1 MTSPPA
7 RPTASPPP
15 ERRAA
20 TERRASGQMP
30 LPQPPRLGMMR
41 GLGLYAALFGG
52 VLMLLLVAVILEDMA
67 LRDSLLVH
75 AQSDAAAVAA
85 EVEGAVALRI
95 AAARGFQGMYADGA
109 APAGAD
115 AAARFRRLVPLVA
128 SGAAPLFHRVVVRD
142 VATSSVHDTVLT
154 LPMQPAEPADSG
166 IVDPVAAEL
175 AMLATRDTAA
185 ATAHPSQPHALPL
198 ASDPAML
205 AIVVPLLSDSVVAGT
220 FVGAVRVASLAS
232 QAIAVGAVRRRRFVV
247 AAGGDTL
254 LSHGEDGEGSTRVAT
269 TTAQVRAATPW
280 VVHVIHEDTAPGVR
294 ATLWLLG
301 STAVLFLL
309 LGLARERRQ
318 ADRVAERSAELERL
332 STELLRSNRMK
343 SEFLANVSHEL
354 RTPLNAIVGF
364 VELLRDGVYGEL
376 SPRQT
381 NPVERIAGSATHLRH
396 LVDQVL
402 DIAKMAAG
410 RLEVHLESVVL
421 RPFVLNVASE
431 LESLAAD
438 KGIVLSLTVGSSL
451 PRVRTDPSHLRQI
464 LVNLVGN
471 AIKYTPTGG
480 AVAIRTRLV
489 GVPGAVL
496 RGGTPA
502 AGSMALP
509 ADASGLA
516 PRPVDDEPA
525 PPTLA
530 ARSPDP
536 ARPWVTVQ
544 VSDTGIGIAPA
555 DHDRIFEEFE
565 QVNAGPRG
573 ESMERGTG
581 LGLPISRRLARLL
594 GGDVSVDSGLGRG
607 ATFTLWLPL
616 DVVPPGEQRR

>member
-1 MTSPPA
+1 MNPPTPGAPPA
-7 RPTASPPP
+7 NPGD
-15 ERRAA
+15 RR
-20 TERRASGQMP
+20 SGQVAMP
-30 LPQPPRLGMMR
+30 ALPRPHAMR

-52 VLMLLLVAVILEDMA
+52 VLILLLIAVILEDMA
-67 LRDSLLVH
+67 LRDSLRIQAERD
-75 AQSDAAAVAA
+75 AQAVATQL
-85 EVEGAVALRI
+85 GAQVQLRATAARAFSGLHAGGASPDTTAARIDRLLPALSTPRPLFDRI
-95 AAARGFQGMYADGA
+95 AI
-109 APAGAD
+109 
-115 AAARFRRLVPLVA
+115 
-128 SGAAPLFHRVVVRD
+128 
-142 VATSSVHDTVLT
+142 VHDTHGVLRDT
-154 LPMQPAEPADSG
+154 SIA
-166 IVDPVAAEL
+166 
-175 AMLATRDTAA
+175 ATRDAARTASRVTSPAFLALA
-185 ATAHPSQPHALPL
+185 AHQPAAGDGRSSHWVARLPGH
-198 ASDPAML
+198 DVV
-205 AIVVPLLSDSVVAGT
+205 AIVVPLHRDSVAGLT
-220 FVGAVRVASLAS
+220 FVGLTRAAALLENAVSDPAPRRMQLVVREGADTVLLDGTAADAPTRIATTYARVAAS
-232 QAIAVGAVRRRRFVV
+232 QPW
-247 AAGGDTL
+247 
-254 LSHGEDGEGSTRVAT
+254 RVD
-269 TTAQVRAATPW
+269 VL
-280 VVHVIHEDTAPGVR
+280 HEDTGPGVR

-301 STAVLFLL
+301 GAAVLFLV

-438 KGIVLSLTVGSSL
+438 KGIVLSLTVGAAL

-489 GVPGAVL
+489 SGPGGVSW
-496 RGGTPA
+496 RGPTPA
-502 AGSMALP
+502 LGSMALP
-509 ADASGLA
+509 STPGAAVPPTVEDELA
-516 PRPVDDEPA
+516 PSA
-525 PPTLA
+525 LL

-536 ARPWVTVQ
+536 SRSWVAVQ

-555 DHDRIFEEFE
+555 DHERIFEEFE

-573 ESMERGTG
+573 ESMQRGTG

-594 GGDVSVDSGLGRG
+594 GGDVSVESSLGKG

-616 DVVPPGEQRR
+616 EPAPQGQPALRG

>member
-1 MTSPPA
+1 
-7 RPTASPPP
+7 
-15 ERRAA
+15 
-20 TERRASGQMP
+20 
-30 LPQPPRLGMMR
+30 MR

-52 VLMLLLVAVILEDMA
+52 VLLLLLVSVVLQDMA
-67 LRDSLLVH
+67 LRSAFAVQ
-75 AQSDAAAVAA
+75 AERDARSAASAIEQAVAIR
-85 EVEGAVALRI
+85 L
-95 AAARGFQGMYADGA
+95 AAARGFQAVVADGA
-109 APAGAD
+109 DAQARRRLDALLPAIVGPTTPLFDRVVIRD
-115 AAARFRRLVPLVA
+115 AAGRVIQDTSLVA
-128 SGAAPLFHRVVVRD
+128 AADSIGRAVSGAV
-142 VATSSVHDTVLT
+142 
-154 LPMQPAEPADSG
+154 E
-166 IVDPVAAEL
+166 AEL
-175 AMLATRDTAA
+175 ASLD
-185 ATAHPSQPHALPL
+185 ATAGAADRTRARSALHPLRSAPGLVAL
-198 ASDPAML
+198 
-205 AIVVPLLSDSVVAGT
+205 VVPFTVRDSLRGT
-220 FVGAVRVASLAS
+220 FLGTVRTRALAS
-232 QAIAVGAVRRRRFVV
+232 QAVSEAAPRRLRLVV
-247 AAGGDTL
+247 HAGPDTIL
-254 LSHGEDGEGSTRVAT
+254 QSGVVDDAT
-269 TTAQVRAATPW
+269 TRTATVLAHVRGARPWQVDA
-280 VVHVIHEDTAPGVR
+280 IHEDTAPGVR

-301 STAVLFLL
+301 SAALLFLV
-309 LGLARERRQ
+309 LGLARERRHAGHV
-318 ADRVAERSAELERL
+318 ADRSAELERL
-332 STELLRSNRMK
+332 SAELLRSNRMK

-410 RLEVHLESVVL
+410 RLEVHLEPVVL

-451 PRVRTDPSHLRQI
+451 PRVKTDPSHLRQI

-489 GVPGAVL
+489 GGPPGASWRVP
-496 RGGTPA
+496 TPPGPQPF
-502 AGSMALP
+502 AGAR
-509 ADASGLA
+509 AHA
-516 PRPVDDEPA
+516 PGRPGEEEAA

-536 ARPWVTVQ
+536 TRPWVAVQ

-555 DHDRIFEEFE
+555 DQERIFEEFE

-573 ESMERGTG
+573 ESMQRGTG

-594 GGDVSVDSGLGRG
+594 GGDVSVESDIGKG
-607 ATFTLWLPL
+607 ATFTLWLPVEL
-616 DVVPPGEQRR
+616 AA

>member
-1 MTSPPA
+1 MTTSPPA
-7 RPTASPPP
+7 PVPARGSD
-15 ERRAA
+15 RRAGR
-20 TERRASGQMP
+20 ERRASGQLHAP
-30 LPQPPRLGMMR
+30 VIPRPHLMR

-52 VLMLLLVAVILEDMA
+52 VLMLLLIAVILEDMA
-67 LRDSLLVH
+67 LRDSLRIQ
-75 AQSDAAAVAA
+75 ANRDAEAVATEVEAAVA
-85 EVEGAVALRI
+85 VRI
-95 AAARGFQGMYADGA
+95 AAARAFNGLYADG
-109 APAGAD
+109 P
-115 AAARFRRLVPLVA
+115 AARMAGDAGRFHRLLPA
-128 SGAAPLFHRVVVRD
+128 ITSPAPLFDRVVVGDRRH
-142 VATSSVHDTVLT
+142 AFVHDTTLT
-154 LPMQPAEPADSG
+154 VATGAVRVRGSPALPAVTAQLLSM
-166 IVDPVAAEL
+166 VA
-175 AMLATRDTAA
+175 RDTAA
-185 ATAHPSQPHALPL
+185 APPL
-198 ASDPAML
+198 RPPRVEQVQGMPGTV
-205 AIVVPLLSDSVVAGT
+205 AIVVPLAVDTVSPAT
-220 FVGAVRVASLAS
+220 FVGVVRIASLAS
-232 QAIAVGAVRRRRFVV
+232 HSINDEAPRRIRMIVL
-247 AAGGDTL
+247 AGGDTIFG
-254 LSHGEDGEGSTRVAT
+254 HGEADEGSVR
-269 TTAQVRAATPW
+269 TAAALANVHAAQPW
-280 VVHVIHEDTAPGVR
+280 RIEVMHEDTAPGVR

-301 STAVLFLL
+301 GSAVVFLV

-318 ADRVAERSAELERL
+318 ADHVAERSAELERL

-471 AIKYTPTGG
+471 AIKYTPAGG

-489 GVPGAVL
+489 GGPPGVSWRAP
-496 RGGTPA
+496 TPPP
-502 AGSMALP
+502 GSMHLP
-509 ADASGLA
+509 ASASL
-516 PRPVDDEPA
+516 PTVPTVEEEPA

-536 ARPWVTVQ
+536 SRPWIAVQ

-555 DHDRIFEEFE
+555 DHERIFEEFE

-573 ESMERGTG
+573 ESMQRGTG

-594 GGDVSVDSGLGRG
+594 GGDVSVESGLGKG

-616 DVVPPGEQRR
+616 EASVSGKGL

>member
-1 MTSPPA
+1 MSTP
-7 RPTASPPP
+7 PTASVAAPPGD
-15 ERRAA
+15 RRAA
-20 TERRASGQMP
+20 GERRGPAP
-30 LPQPPRLGMMR
+30 LPGHQLPRPHLMR

-52 VLMLLLVAVILEDMA
+52 VLLLLLIAVVLEDMA
-67 LRDSLLVH
+67 LRDSLLVQ
-75 AQSDAAAVAA
+75 AERDADAVAS
-85 EVEGAVALRI
+85 EVEEAVALRI
-95 AAARGFQGMYADGA
+95 AAARVFHGLYVDG
-109 APAGAD
+109 PDPQLAGD
-115 AAARFRRLVPLVA
+115 AARFRRLLPVVSRPA
-128 SGAAPLFHRVVVRD
+128 QPLFDRIIVRD
-142 VATSSVHDTVLT
+142 RRLGFVHDTTFVERSLPARGRGAAAARPVEMELMT
-154 LPMQPAEPADSG
+154 LVRRDS
-166 IVDPVAAEL
+166 AAEGG
-175 AMLATRDTAA
+175 AA
-185 ATAHPSQPHALPL
+185 VRAR
-198 ASDPAML
+198 
-205 AIVVPLLSDSVVAGT
+205 VVPLRSRPGAIAVVVPLIVDSVEAGT
-220 FVGAVRVASLAS
+220 FVGLVQTSALAARATVS
-232 QAIAVGAVRRRRFVV
+232 APPRRRGLVIK
-247 AAGGDTL
+247 AGIDTL
-254 LSHGEDGEGSTRVAT
+254 LQHGVDDEGSTRIAT
-269 TTAQVRAATPW
+269 APSRARGRVPWQVE
-280 VVHVIHEDTAPGVR
+280 VIHEDTAPGVR

-301 STAVLFLL
+301 STAVLFLV

-318 ADRVAERSAELERL
+318 ADHVAQRSAELERL

-471 AIKYTPTGG
+471 AIKYTPDGG

-489 GVPGAVL
+489 AGPEGVTW
-496 RGGTPA
+496 RTSTPP
-502 AGSMALP
+502 AG
-509 ADASGLA
+509 
-516 PRPVDDEPA
+516 PA
-525 PPTLA
+525 PFPPPTGAPARPEEDAAAPTLA
-530 ARSPDP
+530 AKSPDP
-536 ARPWVTVQ
+536 ARGWIAVQ
-544 VSDTGIGIAPA
+544 VSDTGIGIAPE
-555 DHDRIFEEFE
+555 DHERIFEEFE

-573 ESMERGTG
+573 ESMQRGTG

-594 GGDVSVDSGLGRG
+594 GGDVSVDSGLGKG

-616 DVVPPGEQRR
+616 EEPATVPR

>member
-1 MTSPPA
+1 MAVPQAP
-7 RPTASPPP
+7 RP
-15 ERRAA
+15 
-20 TERRASGQMP
+20 G
-30 LPQPPRLGMMR
+30 LMR

-52 VLMLLLVAVILEDMA
+52 VLLLLLIAVILEDMA
-67 LRDSLLVH
+67 LREALLVH
-75 AQSDAAAVAA
+75 AEGDAEAVAT
-85 EVEGAVALRI
+85 EVEEAVALRI
-95 AAARGFQGMYADGA
+95 AAARTFGGLYADGA
-109 APAGAD
+109 GDPEAGSEG
-115 AAARFRRLVPLVA
+115 RFQRIVPLV
-128 SGAAPLFHRVVVRD
+128 SPPSAPLFDRIVVRD
-142 VATSSVHDTVLT
+142 HLGGAVHDTIV
-154 LPMQPAEPADSG
+154 ASRIRDA
-166 IVDPVAAEL
+166 VDPDSLAPDALGAEL
-175 AMLATRDTAA
+175 LDLATPETAA
-185 ATAHPSQPHALPL
+185 DGAQRIQPRLVSLPSQRG
-198 ASDPAML
+198 MV
-205 AIVVPLLSDSVVAGT
+205 AIVVPLHADSLVAGT
-220 FVGAVRVASLAS
+220 FVGTVRLPALAS
-232 QAIAVGAVRRRRFVV
+232 RATVMGAPRRRRLVIH
-247 AAGGDTL
+247 AGDDTL
-254 LSHGEDGEGSTRVAT
+254 LSHGVEAEGSTRIAT
-269 TTAQVRAATPW
+269 AMAQVRAARPW
-280 VVHVIHEDTAPGVR
+280 QVDVIHEDTAPGVR

-301 STAVLFLL
+301 STAVLFLI

-438 KGIVLSLTVGSSL
+438 KGIVLSLTVGASL

-471 AIKYTPTGG
+471 AIKYTPAGG

-489 GVPGAVL
+489 GGAPGAVL
-496 RGGTPA
+496 RGATPA
-502 AGSMALP
+502 AGSMVLPVDASALP
-509 ADASGLA
+509 A
-516 PRPVDDEPA
+516 RPVDDEPA

-530 ARSPDP
+530 AKSPDP
-536 ARPWVTVQ
+536 ARPWVAVQ

-594 GGDVSVDSGLGRG
+594 GGDVSVDSGLGKG

-616 DVVPPGEQRR
+616 EIVPPGEQRR

>member
-1 MTSPPA
+1 MTSPPT
-7 RPTASPPP
+7 RPSAPPLP

-20 TERRASGQMP
+20 TDRRAPGQVP
-30 LPQPPRLGMMR
+30 LAPAPRLGLMR

-52 VLMLLLVAVILEDMA
+52 VLMLLLIAVILEDMA
-67 LRDSLLVH
+67 LRDSLLMH
-75 AQSDAAAVAA
+75 AESDAESVATEIEKAV
-85 EVEGAVALRI
+85 VLRI
-95 AAARGFQGMYADGA
+95 TAGRVFHAMYADG
-109 APAGAD
+109 
-115 AAARFRRLVPLVA
+115 
-128 SGAAPLFHRVVVRD
+128 GAAPDAGALTRFQRIVPVVNPASAPLFDRIVVRD
-142 VATSSVHDTVLT
+142 HASGVMYDAGHASGTVDG
-154 LPMQPAEPADSG
+154 PDADG
-166 IVDPVAAEL
+166 TGRNRVTAEL
-175 AMLATRDTAA
+175 LALTALDSFRPGRAAQPRTVPLATQRG
-185 ATAHPSQPHALPL
+185 
-198 ASDPAML
+198 MV
-205 AIVVPLLSDSVVAGT
+205 AIVVPLHDDSAALATVVGTVRITALAGRAT
-220 FVGAVRVASLAS
+220 
-232 QAIAVGAVRRRRFVV
+232 AVGAPRRRRLVV
-247 AAGGDTL
+247 YAANDTL
-254 LSHGEDGEGSTRVAT
+254 LSHGADGEGSTR
-269 TTAQVRAATPW
+269 TAMAMAQIRGGRPW
-280 VVHVIHEDTAPGVR
+280 RVDVIHEDTAPGVR

-301 STAVLFLL
+301 SSAVLFLV

-471 AIKYTPTGG
+471 AIKYTPPGG

-489 GVPGAVL
+489 GAPNSVWRTATPPPSVNTLPGA
-496 RGGTPA
+496 T
-502 AGSMALP
+502 SILP
-509 ADASGLA
+509 A
-516 PRPVDDEPA
+516 RPVDDEPA
-525 PPTLA
+525 PQTLA

-536 ARPWVTVQ
+536 ARPWIAVQ

-616 DVVPPGEQRR
+616 DLVPPGEQSR